1 MVKRMEKYKKFWE
14 AVDIEYTEK
23 EGKRKEKSKYYTKE
37 LLEKYGVK
45 KYVNLVL
52 DYEFIAFKPLLHCKD
67 FNPET
72 NEEGKTLF
80 FDLDFSDE
88 VYENGRKKLIWYSEK
103 IHKKKYGKNA
113 KKIEVNYEELDNYIP
128 IISGRYYSYIYISK
142 ETNKIVQYSSYSDLE
157 DESKG
162 VYWKWTELAEN
173 FDEFIEKLYV
183 DPKDNK
189 EMSKE
194 EKEQLTKFVDG
205 LLEQLDEERQEM
217 IEMDRQKHLE
227 EILEIE
233 DCEVR
238 EEESYYYDDEFI
250 ESLGIEKEEYR
261 DMVKKYSE
269 IYFKETVYIPID
281 DENINDKFVSY
292 LYFDDETVER
302 GKNMLTEFDERE
314 YEKNPDLKRTYFWRN
329 NYVAIG
335 ADEDEYIFISKETKE
350 IFMYYFADDIH
361 KIFTEGGNS
370 EKWKWIKLGNNFDE
384 FFDKLYLKK

>member
-1 MVKRMEKYKKFWE
+1 MEKYKKFWE

-37 LLEKYGVK
+37 LMEKYGVK

-67 FNPET
+67 FDPET
-72 NEEGKTLF
+72 NEEGEALF

-205 LLEQLDEERQEM
+205 LLEQLDEERQGM

-281 DENINDKFVSY
+281 DENINDKFISY

-302 GKNMLTEFDERE
+302 GKNLLTEFDERE

-350 IFMYYFADDIH
+350 TFMYYFADDIH
-361 KIFTEGGNS
+361 KIFTEGGNR
-370 EKWKWIKLGNNFDE
+370 EKWKWIKLGDNFDE

>member
-103 IHKKKYGKNA
+103 IHKQKYGKNA

-261 DMVKKYSE
+261 DMVKKCSE
-269 IYFKETVYIPID
+269 IYFKETVYILID
-281 DENINDKFVSY
+281 DENINDKFISY

-302 GKNMLTEFDERE
+302 GKNMLIEFDERE

-335 ADEDEYIFISKETKE
+335 ANEDEYIFISKETKE

-361 KIFTEGGNS
+361 KIFTEGGNR
-370 EKWKWIKLGNNFDE
+370 EKWKWIKLGDNFDE

>member
-45 KYVNLVL
+45 KYINLVL
-52 DYEFIAFKPLLHCKD
+52 DYELIAFKPLLHCKNID
-67 FNPET
+67 PET
-72 NEEGKTLF
+72 NEEGQSLF
-80 FDLDFSDE
+80 FELDFSDE
-88 VYENGRKKLIWYSEK
+88 MYENGRKKLIWYSEK
-103 IHKKKYGKNA
+103 IHKKKYGKDA

-162 VYWKWTELAEN
+162 VYWKWVKLAEN

-205 LLEQLDEERQEM
+205 LLEQLDEERQGI

-281 DENINDKFVSY
+281 DENINDKFISY

-302 GKNMLTEFDERE
+302 GKNMLIEFDERE

-370 EKWKWIKLGNNFDE
+370 EKWKWIKLGDNFDE

>member
-67 FNPET
+67 FDPET
-72 NEEGKTLF
+72 NEEGEALF

-205 LLEQLDEERQEM
+205 LLEQLDEERQGM

-281 DENINDKFVSY
+281 DENINDKFISY

-302 GKNMLTEFDERE
+302 GKNLLTEFDEME
-314 YEKNPDLKRTYFWRN
+314 YEKNPNLKRTYFWRN
-329 NYVAIG
+329 NYVAID
-335 ADEDEYIFISKETKE
+335 ADENEHIFISKETKE
-350 IFMYYFADDIH
+350 IFMYYFAEDIH
-361 KIFTEGGNS
+361 KIFTEGGNR
-370 EKWKWIKLGNNFDE
+370 EKWKWIKLGDNFDE

>member
-1 MVKRMEKYKKFWE
+1 MVKINYNGKKMEKYKKFWE

-52 DYEFIAFKPLLHCKD
+52 DYEFIAFNPLLRCKD

-72 NEEGKTLF
+72 NEEGKSLF

-205 LLEQLDEERQEM
+205 LLEQLDEER
-217 IEMDRQKHLE
+217 
-227 EILEIE
+227 
-233 DCEVR
+233 
-238 EEESYYYDDEFI
+238 
-250 ESLGIEKEEYR
+250 
-261 DMVKKYSE
+261 
-269 IYFKETVYIPID
+269 
-281 DENINDKFVSY
+281 
-292 LYFDDETVER
+292 
-302 GKNMLTEFDERE
+302 
-314 YEKNPDLKRTYFWRN
+314 
-329 NYVAIG
+329 
-335 ADEDEYIFISKETKE
+335 
-350 IFMYYFADDIH
+350 
-361 KIFTEGGNS
+361 
-370 EKWKWIKLGNNFDE
+370 
-384 FFDKLYLKK
+384 

>member
-269 IYFKETVYIPID
+269 IYFKETVYILID
-281 DENINDKFVSY
+281 DENINDKFISY

-302 GKNMLTEFDERE
+302 GKNMLIEFDERE

-350 IFMYYFADDIH
+350 IFMYYFAEDIH
-361 KIFTEGGNS
+361 KIFTEGGNR
-370 EKWKWIKLGNNFDE
+370 EKWKWIKLGDNFDE

>member
-103 IHKKKYGKNA
+103 IHKQKYGKNA

-269 IYFKETVYIPID
+269 IYFKETVYILID
-281 DENINDKFVSY
+281 DENINDKFISY

-302 GKNMLTEFDERE
+302 GKNMLIEFDERE

-361 KIFTEGGNS
+361 KIFTEGGNR
-370 EKWKWIKLGNNFDE
+370 EKWKWIKLGDNFDE
-384 FFDKLYLKK
+384 FIDKLYLKK

>member
-45 KYVNLVL
+45 KYINLVL
-52 DYEFIAFKPLLHCKD
+52 DYELIAFKPLLHCKNID
-67 FNPET
+67 PET
-72 NEEGKTLF
+72 NEGESLF

-103 IHKKKYGKNA
+103 IHKQKYGKNA
-113 KKIEVNYEELDNYIP
+113 KKKEVNYEVLDSYIP
-128 IISGRYYSYIYISK
+128 FIEASSYGSFVYISK
-142 ETNKIVQYSSYSDLE
+142 ETNRIVQFYSYSDLS

-261 DMVKKYSE
+261 DMVKKYFE

-281 DENINDKFVSY
+281 DENINDKFISY

-302 GKNMLTEFDERE
+302 GKNMLIEFDERE

-329 NYVAIG
+329 KTFKKWNYKSNRRTCS
-335 ADEDEYIFISKETKE
+335 F
-350 IFMYYFADDIH
+350 
-361 KIFTEGGNS
+361 
-370 EKWKWIKLGNNFDE
+370 
-384 FFDKLYLKK
+384 

>member
-52 DYEFIAFKPLLHCKD
+52 DYEFIAFNPLLRCKD

-72 NEEGKTLF
+72 NEEGKSLF

-103 IHKKKYGKNA
+103 IHKQKYGKNA

-281 DENINDKFVSY
+281 DENINDKFISY

-302 GKNMLTEFDERE
+302 GKNLLTEFDEME
-314 YEKNPDLKRTYFWRN
+314 YEKNPNLKRTYFWRN

-350 IFMYYFADDIH
+350 IFMYYFAEDTH
-361 KIFTEGGNS
+361 KIFTEGGNR
-370 EKWKWIKLGNNFDE
+370 EKWKWIKLGDNFDE
-384 FFDKLYLKK
+384 FIDKLYLKK